1 MHIDMY
7 KSKYDHRVLGK
18 VLGEMEDLGKE
29 ITIQMV
35 DGTSI
40 TDPVIL
46 VSGDDWI
53 DKCNY
58 IWMSKFHRYY
68 FVKDVIVAP
77 NNLRQVSLHVDVLK
91 SFQSEIENISCVVSR
106 QQNIRNPYAIDEKVV
121 IEQRKSIK
129 TITIGKVGG
138 EFEYHLSC
146 LGG

>member
-1 MHIDMY
+1 MY

>member
-1 MHIDMY
+1 MY

-18 VLGEMEDLGKE
+18 VLKEMEDLGKN
-29 ITIQMV
+29 ITIQIV

-40 TDPVIL
+40 TDPIIL

-58 IWMSKFHRYY
+58 VWMSKFHRYY
-68 FVKDVIVAP
+68 FVKDVVVAP
-77 NNLRQVSLHVDVLK
+77 NDLRQVSLHVDVLK

-129 TITIGKVGG
+129 TVTIGKVGG